1 MMKRVLIT
9 IIVSCALAISTNAQ
23 TMHSILFTNM
33 EEQGRQADRTAEL
46 QQMTE
51 FCNTIAESLG
61 YAHDLRRHSGSEFTS
76 VMLEREIAS
85 LRVADGDIVLLYYA
99 GHGCN
104 WDDDD
109 WPHMALLDKQ
119 YWESTAYSKLKAV
132 SGNAKLTLCISS
144 CCNMDSEGRRK
155 ERGYGKYSSIDA
167 EKVRKLFTG
176 FSGRRAI
183 IASSSIRG
191 QYSYSWSSGSTLGS
205 IYTISLRKTI
215 TEAVSGESDTELTWE
230 GIFEATKKQTLAY
243 TEGKQL
249 PQYKIENNQQ
259 AQVATQPKVVQQNA
273 GSATFENVWVEH
285 NKVLNGVTCMAIHAK
300 FKTHYMNEQGGR
312 LVAFFDSPK
321 GTGLPDTNGL
331 YKSSNGT
338 VCVSTHFG
346 SHYEHSLFADK
357 ELVIPNTEIHSK
369 QGENTYYIRLFIYD
383 YKQNKYIAHSDFIA
397 FTME

>member
-1 MMKRVLIT
+1 MKRYIFAS
-9 IIVSCALAISTNAQ
+9 IIFCALAINVTAQ
-23 TMHSILFTNM
+23 TMHSILFANM

-51 FCNTIAESLG
+51 FCNTIANALG
-61 YAHDLRRHSGSEFTS
+61 FTHDLRRHSGKEFTS
-76 VMLEREIAS
+76 VMLEKEISS
-85 LRVADGDIVLLYYA
+85 LNVSKGDVVLLYYA

-119 YWESTAYSKLKAV
+119 YWETTAFNKLKAV

-155 ERGYGKYSSIDA
+155 ERGYNYSLVNADR
-167 EKVRKLFTG
+167 VRKLFTG
-176 FSGRRAI
+176 FSGKRSI

-191 QYSYSWSSGSTLGS
+191 QYSYSWSSGNTLGS

-215 TEAVSGESDTELTWE
+215 MEAVSGESDAELTWE

-249 PQYKIENNQQ
+249 PQYKIEENSNTRIT
-259 AQVATQPKVVQQNA
+259 TQPKVVQQNNA
-273 GSATFENVWVEH
+273 SASIEDVWIEH
-285 NKVLNGVTCMAIHAK
+285 NKELNGVPCMAIHTK
-300 FKTHYMNEQGGR
+300 FKTHYMNEQGGM
-312 LVAFFDSPK
+312 LVAFFDCPK
-321 GTGLPDTNGL
+321 GIGLPDTNGL
-331 YKSSNGT
+331 YKSTNGK
-338 VCVSTHFG
+338 VCVSSQFG

-357 ELVIPNTEIHSK
+357 ELVIPNTEIHPK
-369 QGENTYYIRLFIYD
+369 QGENTYYVRVCVYD
-383 YKQNKYIAHSDFIA
+383 YKQNKYIAYSDYTAFI
-397 FTME
+397 ME